1 MHGAKGSRN
10 LIMKLP
16 NAHSRVVIK
25 SLTKQKL
32 FQEVEKENIA
42 TLHPLL
48 TSQPLWNEVSVA
60 VRPE

>member
-1 MHGAKGSRN
+1 MEKTQMHGAKGSRN

-32 FQEVEKENIA
+32 FQEVEKEKHCHTA
-42 TLHPLL
+42 P
-48 TSQPLWNEVSVA
+48 VA
-60 VRPE
+60 HKPASME

>member
-32 FQEVEKENIA
+32 FQEVEKEKHCHTA
-42 TLHPLL
+42 P
-48 TSQPLWNEVSVA
+48 VA
-60 VRPE
+60 HKPASME